1 LKRTKAYQIEFN
13 LEELHQESKKLE
25 DMVIYIKATKSDL
38 SEKLERIEERI
49 IRYQRY
55 IEETQNQGI
64 MKFPQTDVYILTHN
78 RITLLEN

>member
-1 LKRTKAYQIEFN
+1 
-13 LEELHQESKKLE
+13 
-25 DMVIYIKATKSDL
+25 MVIYIKATKSDL